1 MSTYRVVNHGVD
13 TVVLNA
19 FYTSEDG
26 HPIKREI
33 EQALQ
38 VQLDEWKRASQ
49 GIHDE
54 YPTSLVFNEATL
66 HMQPNGAGQGQWP
79 WMLKSKDVT
88 LYISGGQWNGI
99 ASVRLSSG
107 YLWGCSKLLQAIE
120 AVQVL
125 LDELFG
131 EEMWLQLS
139 LVDLCV
145 DVVDWQDIDQLDCF
159 ENFITRARKRTSYG
173 QAEWGHEGGV
183 EEYSCSRQH
192 TGFAFGKDKKGRSS
206 LSCRIYDKTREIEQS
221 GKAWVYDLWHAH
233 GWSEDDGT
241 VWRVEV
247 SFKRD
252 VLHELFHEETDAWG
266 VEDAYVLP
274 DVLPLLWAYAV
285 GQVNGGPDGLP
296 DGWIRCAVSNGDKNR
311 SRWPTHPAWKEVQLA
326 FAQSVAIPEQFG
338 RIIRKRHE
346 ERSIEKGIEAV
357 IGYITSM
364 AAWAGDELA
373 EDGVDLSV
381 VLHWLAMKGQ
391 EYLERVDRDF
401 SAEIAR
407 KRVKLGLQ
415 VAGRT

>member
-1 MSTYRVVNHGVD
+1 MSAYNVVNHGVD

-19 FYTSEDG
+19 FYTDEDG
-26 HPIKREI
+26 HPIKREL

-38 VQLDEWKRASQ
+38 LQLDEWKRVSQ

-54 YPTSLVFNEATL
+54 YPTALVFNEATL

-79 WMLKSKDVT
+79 WMLKSKDMT

-99 ASVRLSSG
+99 ASVRLSSE

-131 EEMWLQLS
+131 EEVWLQLS

-145 DVVDWQDIDQLDCF
+145 DLAGWRDIDQLDCY
-159 ENFITRARKRTSYG
+159 ENFITRARKRTSFG
-173 QAEWGHEGGV
+173 QAEWGHAGGV
-183 EEYSCSRQH
+183 EEYSCGRQH

-221 GKAWVYDLWHAH
+221 GKAWVFDLWRAH

-266 VEDAYVLP
+266 VEDAYALP

-285 GQVNGGPDGLP
+285 GQASGGPDGLP

-311 SRWPTHPAWKEVQLA
+311 SRWPTHPAWKVLQGA
-326 FAQSVAIPEQFG
+326 FVQSVAIPEQFG

-357 IGYITSM
+357 IGYLTSI
-364 AAWAGDELA
+364 AAWAGGELA

-407 KRVKLGLQ
+407 KRIKLGLQ
-415 VAGRT
+415 VAGKQ

>member
-1 MSTYRVVNHGVD
+1 MSAYRVVNHGVD

-19 FYTSEDG
+19 FYTGEDG
-26 HPIKREI
+26 HPIKREL
-33 EQALQ
+33 EQALH

-54 YPTSLVFNEATL
+54 VPTLLVFNGATL

-79 WMLKSKDVT
+79 WMLKSKDLT

-99 ASVRLSSG
+99 ASVRLSSE
-107 YLWGCSKLLQAIE
+107 YLWGCSKLVGAME

-131 EEMWLQLS
+131 EEVWLQLS

-145 DVVDWQDIDQLDCF
+145 DLAGWRDIDQLDRF

-183 EEYSCSRQH
+183 EEYSCGRQH

-221 GKAWVYDLWHAH
+221 GKAWVYDLWRAR

-252 VLHELFHEETDAWG
+252 VLHELYQEEADAWG

-285 GQVNGGPDGLP
+285 GQASGGPDGLP
-296 DGWIRCAVSNGDKNR
+296 DGWLRCAVSNGDKNR
-311 SRWPTHPAWKEVQLA
+311 SRWPTHPAWKEVQGA
-326 FAQSVAIPEQFG
+326 FTQSVTIPEQFG

-357 IGYITSM
+357 IGYLTSM
-364 AAWAGDELA
+364 AAWAGGELA

-415 VAGRT
+415 VAGKL